1 MLLLIVTEI
10 KKTKSI
16 SGLWNESGGRTIDN
30 IVKGING
37 RKKIEYTERTCSRAT
52 IINYEWVTK
61 NAYAS
66 N

>member
-1 MLLLIVTEI
+1 M
-10 KKTKSI
+10 
-16 SGLWNESGGRTIDN
+16 GGRTIDN
-30 IVKGING
+30 IVEGING
-37 RKKIEYTERTCSRAT
+37 RKKIEYTGGPCSRAT